1 MLGAL
6 ALSPAAPEEVL
17 EFWFGGLTEGFADA
31 AHRECWFRAD
41 DDFDQAIRARFARL
55 LEQAEAGDLDRW
67 LESARGTVAFI
78 LVTDQFPRNL
88 HRGSARAFAWDPL
101 ARAAAAAGIRRGFDA
116 ALDFDER
123 AFFYLPF
130 EHSED
135 LLDQHTSVG
144 LFSALRDETPSGKRH
159 LTGDYLRHAHE
170 HRDVIRRFGRFPYRN
185 AALGRASSPEEQA
198 YLDRRGA

>member
-1 MLGAL
+1 VT
-6 ALSPAAPEEVL
+6 EDVL
-17 EFWFGGLTEGFADA
+17 EFWFGTLTEGFADT
-31 AHRECWFRAD
+31 AHRERWFQVD
-41 DDFDQAIRARFARL
+41 DAFDQAIRAGFAGL
-55 LEQAEAGDLDRW
+55 LEQAAAGDLDGW
-67 LESARGTVAFI
+67 LESARGTLAFI

-88 HRGSARAFAWDPL
+88 HRGSARAFAWD
-101 ARAAAAAGIRRGFDA
+101 ARAKAAAAAGIRRRFDVT
-116 ALDFDER
+116 LDFDER

-144 LFSALRDETPSGKRH
+144 VFSALRDETPQGSRD
-159 LTGDYLRHAHE
+159 LTGAYLRHAHQ

-198 YLDRRGA
+198 YLDRLGA